1 MAYARHTPKWS
12 TSKELGKKYS
22 AELAGKLCAEKDPY
36 MFVSTQK
43 YVVMFWPCWDTE
55 FQSPTWFLGATWR
68 DKATS
73 GVPRTA

>member
-12 TSKELGKKYS
+12 TSKELGKQYS

-43 YVVMFWPCWDTE
+43 YVVMF
-55 FQSPTWFLGATWR
+55 
-68 DKATS
+68 
-73 GVPRTA
+73 